1 MYAFI
6 VAEAE
11 HNCWEE
17 AAEGNLWATGARS

>member
-1 MYAFI
+1 MYSFI

-11 HNCWEE
+11 HNCREE